1 LSGWLEGE
9 FDGLFGRDVG
19 FVGIE
24 VGWLDGS
31 FDGRL
36 LGDLNGCDEGFAIG
50 LNNG

>member
-1 LSGWLEGE
+1 L
-9 FDGLFGRDVG
+9 GRDVG
-19 FVGIE
+19 VVGIE

-36 LGDLNGCDEGFAIG
+36 LGDFNGCDEGFAIG